1 VFFQII
7 FRTRGEKFSHFTAI
21 TTSDFFG
28 GVLVPVIAIN
38 TGIPIIVKPVP
49 IIFNGVPEYQKIV
62 TFFFWMNQNASAR
75 MAFVRVVRTVVA
87 IDRAVNVVH
96 GDYLLDF
103 VNSL

>member
-7 FRTRGEKFSHFTAI
+7 FGARGEKFSHLTAI
-21 TTSDFFG
+21 TTSDFIVG
-28 GVLVPVIAIN
+28 ILVGVYTLCAGV
-38 TGIPIIVKPVP
+38 PIIVKPIP

-62 TFFFWMNQNASAR
+62 TFFFWMSQNASAR
-75 MAFVRVVRTVVA
+75 MTFIRVVRTVVA

>member
-7 FRTRGEKFSHFTAI
+7 FGARGEKFSNFTAI
-21 TTSDFFG
+21 TARNFFG
-28 GVLVPVIAIN
+28 GILVPVIAIN
-38 TGIPIIVKPVP
+38 AGIPIIVKPVP
-49 IIFNGVPEYQKIV
+49 IIFNRVPEYQKIV
-62 TFFFWMNQNASAR
+62 TFFFWMSKSASAR
-75 MAFVRVVRTVVA
+75 MTLVRVVGTVVA